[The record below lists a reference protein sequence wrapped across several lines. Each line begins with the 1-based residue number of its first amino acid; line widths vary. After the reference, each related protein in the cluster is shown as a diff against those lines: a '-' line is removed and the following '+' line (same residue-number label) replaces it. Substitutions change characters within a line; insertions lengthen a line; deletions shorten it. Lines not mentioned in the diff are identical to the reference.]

1 MRYTVQRP
9 ISPSSSPTDSVFCKT
24 CLNNQRLYTASLS
37 QYLPDDPDAPDY
49 EVRDKQYYDFRKRLE
64 KRYPQICSDCE
75 PRVRRRIEQSAY
87 TAKTDVLRRMIDRS
101 QQQKVI
107 TRRSWLDVVDTV
119 GRWMWRASYVLELLS
134 HVAGL
139 SVLSFQYCNEDRW
152 NSVSCRLLE
161 ICWPLLGWMPEAKS
175 LLQWSFTVSLLS
187 CWWNPRFVH
196 TIRGFTKHLVGI
208 LNWYLYQLMVLFVR
222 CVAPKIFEVV
232 ERRAADPRM
241 LAGALIGAIIMSVL
255 VLNISRNAIRTDTTP
270 LFRTQASPQR
280 IPVQERRAS
289 VDEGKKTMS
298 DLLDEIMQTP
308 NTSQRP
314 QPSPQNSPSAL
325 RGWGGNF
332 SKTSQTPSAR
342 QAAGL
347 ELRTQSTSPTLSSAP
362 FGAPEHPS
370 SVSSQ
375 QAADVDAMDW
385 SPSNSQHRAFSSFRT
400 SPGFNQAPTE
410 PNRKGA
416 FWFHVPPAP
425 TSLGQRTRN
434 PPQVR
439 LPPQIPSPTN
449 NVSFGGFGNPHGTRM
464 STSQQQSD
472 LVDEEKPKPVLFRD
486 PHFFPPQPKDD
497 PRDPLTSMFA
507 ESFTLSQEEQDERDR
522 KDKEKENGFFGR
534 LMGNKKA

>member
-1 MRYTVQRP
+1 MPRP
-9 ISPSSSPTDSVFCKT
+9 VSPSSSPTDSVFCKT

-75 PRVRRRIEQSAY
+75 PKVRRRIEQSAY

-101 QQQKVI
+101 QQHKVI
-107 TRRSWLDVVDTV
+107 TRRSWLDVMDTI
-119 GRWMWRASYVLELLS
+119 GRWMWRAGYALELLS

-139 SVLSFQYCNEDRW
+139 AVLSFQYCNEDRW
-152 NSVSCRLLE
+152 NSISCRLLE
-161 ICWPLLGWMPEAKS
+161 ICWPLLGWIPEAKS
-175 LLQWSFTVSLLS
+175 LLRWSFTVSLLS
-187 CWWNPRFVH
+187 CWWNPRFVQ

-208 LNWYLYQLMVLFVR
+208 LNWYLYQVMVLFVR
-222 CVAPKIFEVV
+222 FLAPKVFELV

-241 LAGALIGAIIMSVL
+241 LAGALIGAIIMSLL
-255 VLNISRNAIRTDTTP
+255 VWNISKNAIRTDTTP
-270 LFRTQASPQR
+270 LFRSEASPQR
-280 IPVQERRAS
+280 IPMLERKAS

-314 QPSPQNSPSAL
+314 QLLLDDSPSAL

-332 SKTSQTPSAR
+332 SRASQTPLTR
-342 QAAGL
+342 QAAAL
-347 ELRTQSTSPTLSSAP
+347 ELRTQPTSPTLSSTP
-362 FGAPEHPS
+362 FGAPEQPQ
-370 SVSSQ
+370 SVSPQ
-375 QAADVDAMDW
+375 QADDDAMDW
-385 SPSNSQHRAFSSFRT
+385 SPSTSQHRAFSSFRT

-416 FWFHVPPAP
+416 FWYHVPPAP

-449 NVSFGGFGNPHGTRM
+449 KVSFGGFGFSNGTHM
-464 STSQQQSD
+464 TSSHRSGS
-472 LVDEEKPKPVLFRD
+472 VDEEKPKPVLFRD
-486 PHFFPPQPKDD
+486 PNFFPPQPKDD

-507 ESFTLSQEEQDERDR
+507 ESFTLSQEEQDEKER
-522 KDKEKENGFFGR
+522 KERKENGFLGR
-534 LMGNKKA
+534 FLGK